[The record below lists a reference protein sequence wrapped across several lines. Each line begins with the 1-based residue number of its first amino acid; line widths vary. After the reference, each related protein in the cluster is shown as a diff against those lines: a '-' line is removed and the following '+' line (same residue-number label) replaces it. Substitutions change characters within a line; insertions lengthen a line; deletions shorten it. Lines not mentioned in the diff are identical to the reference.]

1 MQEYDTDE
9 LPEPENKAL
18 DPDYIFEEEPGFK
31 TSEVELFKEV
41 IEEGMRNGAS
51 NCALANYINLTL
63 KAVNMEYKQITA
75 SCIKKWKMTI
85 GEQARHDHEE
95 SKKGVYC
102 MKFDGKSSDTSF
114 GHKKFGKVD
123 HITVV
128 TEPENKY
135 LDHFVTT
142 GSGVAMA
149 GGLMDIIEST
159 ESRDTLEA
167 IGSDGT
173 NGKTLKVFIF

>member
-1 MQEYDTDE
+1 MQEYDTDD
-9 LPEPENKAL
+9 LPEPDNIAM
-18 DPDYIFEEEPGFK
+18 DPDYMLEDEPGFK
-31 TSEVELFKEV
+31 MSEVEVFKEV

-51 NCALANYINLTL
+51 NRALANYINLTL
-63 KAVNMEYKQITA
+63 KAVNMEYKQIA
-75 SCIKKWKMTI
+75 PSSIKRWKIAI
-85 GEQARHDHEE
+85 GEQARHDHDD
-95 SKKGVYC
+95 SKKGLFC

-114 GHKKFGKVD
+114 GHNKFGKVD
-123 HITVV
+123 HITVI
-128 TEPENKY
+128 TEPENEY

-149 GGLMDIIEST
+149 GGLMDIIENT

-173 NGKTLKVFIF
+173 NGNYT